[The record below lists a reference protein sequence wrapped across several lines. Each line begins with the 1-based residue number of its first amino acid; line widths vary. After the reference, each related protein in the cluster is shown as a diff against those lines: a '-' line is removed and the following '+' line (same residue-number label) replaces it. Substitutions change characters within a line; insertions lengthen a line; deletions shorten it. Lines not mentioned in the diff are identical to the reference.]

1 MERYFDYS
9 KGKIDKSN
17 KKRIIF
23 INRMSYLMQEFD
35 STSKEVNELIDWLF
49 CLSEGVTYC
58 DSTFEISRRDY
69 NLKPI
74 KYVDKN
80 KVIKHVWN
88 NDMHLYSYAMLLHE
102 YNYWSNEDVLTDIIK
117 ELYFKLDKIIHP
129 SDDSDRDYKDINYY
143 VEVEYVDEEQ

>member
-1 MERYFDYS
+1 MERCFDYS
-9 KGKIDKSN
+9 KGKIDKTN

-35 STSKEVNELIDWLF
+35 STSNEVNELIDWLF
-49 CLSEGVTYC
+49 CLSEGVPYH
-58 DSTFEISRRDY
+58 DPTFEISKRDY

-74 KYVDKN
+74 KYIDEN
-80 KVIKHVWN
+80 KMIKHVWN

-117 ELYFKLDKIIHP
+117 EMYFRLDKIIHP
-129 SDDSDRDYKDINYY
+129 SDGSDRDYEDIKYY
-143 VEVEYVDEEQ
+143 VEVEYVNEEQ

>member
-1 MERYFDYS
+1 MKRCFDYS
-9 KGKIDKSN
+9 KGKVDKTN

-49 CLSEGVTYC
+49 CLSEGVTYH
-58 DSTFEISRRDY
+58 DPTFERSKINY

-74 KYVDKN
+74 EYVDEN
-80 KVIKHVWN
+80 RMIKHVWN

-117 ELYFKLDKIIHP
+117 EMYFRLDKIIHP
-129 SDDSDRDYKDINYY
+129 SDGSDRDYEDIKFY
-143 VEVEYVDEEQ
+143 VEVEYVNEEQ